1 MSNGRR
7 AGPGP
12 RMRLLGPPLCGV
24 SREIPPGRTESTDF
38 GMAVG
43 GVEYGR
49 GSALSVGAA
58 REIAAE
64 QALRT
69 LWAARR

>member
-7 AGPGP
+7 EGAGL
-12 RMRLLGPPLCGV
+12 RTRLLGLPLYGV
-24 SREIPPGRTESTDF
+24 SRDSPPRHAESTEF
-38 GMAVG
+38 GVAVDG
-43 GVEYGR
+43 LEYGR
-49 GSALSVGAA
+49 GSALNVGAA